1 MQVKFKDLAVGE
13 IFRESGRTCVKVDDD
28 TAEMYLVYHKFGVD
42 VLFDADELV
51 EVG

>member
-1 MQVKFKDLAVGE
+1 MLEKFKDLAVGE
-13 IFRESGRTCVKVDDD
+13 IFKSSDRTCVKLDDE
-28 TAEMYLVYHKFGVD
+28 TAEMYAVYHKFGVV